1 VNECYGIPAEVIAR
15 ICKVDVKTARR
26 WKNGTNRV
34 PETAKMVLVAD
45 LGAFSPAF
53 AGWTL
58 RGGNL
63 VSPEGWLATPGD
75 ILSIP
80 LLRAQVAAYQA
91 RERVV
96 NGIEE
101 QPLPGSAAMDIVQS
115 DFGTR
120 HR

>member
-1 VNECYGIPAEVIAR
+1 MILI
-15 ICKVDVKTARR
+15 
-26 WKNGTNRV
+26 
-34 PETAKMVLVAD
+34 AD

-58 RGGNL
+58 RAGNL

-80 LLRAQVAAYQA
+80 LLRSQVAAYQA

-96 NGIEE
+96 KGMDE
-101 QPLPGSAAMDIVQS
+101 QPLPGDVPEIVVQ
-115 DFGTR
+115 R
-120 HR
+120 R

>member
-1 VNECYGIPAEVIAR
+1 MNECYGIPAEVIAR
-15 ICKVDVKTARR
+15 LCKVDVATARR
-26 WKNGTNRV
+26 WKRGATRM
-34 PETAKMVLVAD
+34 PEAAKMILSAD

-58 RGGNL
+58 RAGNL

-96 NGIEE
+96 QAMDE
-101 QPLPGSAAMDIVQS
+101 QPLPGTAPLTAMSRV
-115 DFGTR
+115 
-120 HR
+120 